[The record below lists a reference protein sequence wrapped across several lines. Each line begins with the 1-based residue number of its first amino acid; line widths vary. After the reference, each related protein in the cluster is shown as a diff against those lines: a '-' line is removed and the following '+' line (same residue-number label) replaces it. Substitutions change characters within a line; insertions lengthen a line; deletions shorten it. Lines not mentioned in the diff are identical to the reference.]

1 MAGPKKN
8 DIKPWIVKTWCVPP
22 KADAEFVWRM
32 EDVLQTYLLPYDPRY
47 PVVCFDEACKQ
58 LFGEVR
64 PAQRTRRGRAARI
77 DYEYERK
84 GVCHQL
90 MLCEPLRGWRHVTV
104 TERRTRRDYAECIR
118 ELVDMHCPQ
127 AQRIRLVQDNLNTHD
142 GASLYETFAPAEARR
157 ILDKIEFHYTPKH
170 GSWLNMAEL
179 ELAVLQRQCLGQ
191 RFGDRN
197 ALTQAATAWTARR
210 NAVASTINWRFTT
223 ADARI
228 KLKRLYPTFEV

>member
-1 MAGPKKN
+1 MASAKKN

-32 EDVLQTYLLPYDPRY
+32 EDVLQTYVLPYDPCY

-64 PAQRTRRGRAARI
+64 AAQRTRRGRVARI

-90 MLCEPLRGWRHVTV
+90 MLCEPLRGWRHVKV
-104 TERRTRRDYAECIR
+104 TERRTRRDYAEWIR
-118 ELVDMHCPQ
+118 ELVDRHCPQ
-127 AQRIRLVQDNLNTHD
+127 AKRMRLVQDNLNTHD
-142 GASLYETFAPAEARR
+142 GASLYETFAPEEARR

-170 GSWLNMAEL
+170 GSWLNMAET
-179 ELAVLQRQCLGQ
+179 EINIMNSQCLNRRLDSQ
-191 RFGDRN
+191 ARIAVEVAAWEKKRN
-197 ALTQAATAWTARR
+197 LAQARIHWTFTLAAARR
-210 NAVASTINWRFTT
+210 
-223 ADARI
+223 
-228 KLKRLYPTFEV
+228 KLRKLYPSIED